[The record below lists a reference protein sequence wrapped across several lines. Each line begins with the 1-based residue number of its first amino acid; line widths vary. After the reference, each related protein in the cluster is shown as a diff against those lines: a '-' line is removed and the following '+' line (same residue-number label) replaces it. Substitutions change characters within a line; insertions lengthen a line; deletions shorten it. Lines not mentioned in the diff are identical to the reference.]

1 MTAAHEH
8 VLILNASIN
17 RDMASLMLRA
27 GFTVPEI
34 CKEFPEVWQNK
45 GGKLSQHYHGNC
57 GIDSHGR
64 KETTYMILRSVVD
77 GLIVA
82 RDNTNTT
89 S

>member
-1 MTAAHEH
+1 MTVAHEH

-17 RDMASLMLRA
+17 RDMASLMLSA

-34 CKEFPEVWQNK
+34 CAEFPEVWQNS

-64 KETTYMILRSVVD
+64 RETTYMILRSVVAE
-77 GLIVA
+77 LIA
-82 RDNTNTT
+82 SKRPL
-89 S
+89 